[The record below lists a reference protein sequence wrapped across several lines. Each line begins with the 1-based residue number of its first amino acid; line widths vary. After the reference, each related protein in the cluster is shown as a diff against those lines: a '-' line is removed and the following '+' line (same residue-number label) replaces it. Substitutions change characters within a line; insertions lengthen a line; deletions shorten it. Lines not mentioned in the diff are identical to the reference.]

1 MVNDTTPTSTNTPS
15 TSGDGVHDRAKS
27 IACPRHGIVDVAAD
41 APCTDC
47 GVAAYDLDDRSAR
60 DLVRAN
66 REVALKARKTAVGV
80 AIFVVALV
88 ASFSWLPL
96 RVMMF
101 NVNVLAFLVAGSA
114 ASFGARP
121 LALKLEPNVRLRR
134 LDHVLARR
142 RL

>member
-15 TSGDGVHDRAKS
+15 TSGDGVHDRAMR

-47 GVAAYDLDDRSAR
+47 GIAAYDLDDRNAR

-80 AIFVVALV
+80 TIFVVALV
-88 ASFSWLPL
+88 ASLSWLPL
-96 RVMMF
+96 RLMMF

-134 LDHVLARR
+134 LDDVLARR
-142 RL
+142 TV

>member
-1 MVNDTTPTSTNTPS
+1 MVNDTTPTSTNTPF
-15 TSGDGVHDRAKS
+15 TSGDGDHDRAKS

-47 GVAAYDLDDRSAR
+47 GIAAYDLDDRNAR

-88 ASFSWLPL
+88 ASLSWLPL
-96 RVMMF
+96 RLMMF

>member
-1 MVNDTTPTSTNTPS
+1 MVNDTSHTSTNTPS
-15 TSGDGVHDRAKS
+15 TSSDGVHDRAKS

-41 APCTDC
+41 APCVDC
-47 GVAAYDLDDRSAR
+47 GIAAYDLDDRNAR

-66 REVALKARKTAVGV
+66 RELALKARKTAVGV

-88 ASFSWLPL
+88 ASLSWLPL
-96 RVMMF
+96 RVMIF

-134 LDHVLARR
+134 LDDVLARR
-142 RL
+142 TV

>member
-27 IACPRHGIVDVAAD
+27 SACPRHGLIDVAAD

-88 ASFSWLPL
+88 ASVSWLPL
-96 RVMMF
+96 RRMIF

>member
-1 MVNDTTPTSTNTPS
+1 MVNDTSHTSTNTPS
-15 TSGDGVHDRAKS
+15 TSSDGVHDRAKS

-41 APCTDC
+41 APCAEC

-80 AIFVVALV
+80 AIFVVVLV
-88 ASFSWLPL
+88 ATHSWLPL

-134 LDHVLARR
+134 LDDVLARR
-142 RL
+142 TV